1 MKRFVP
7 VGDMCQSQ
15 INLQKTPLP
24 DPSPAL
30 ELEVHAATPTFY
42 TGSGVPTEI
51 SVSGRQVLYP
61 PSHSHLHQ
69 QQLFMKRGRS
79 RRKKRRRR
87 SRKHRNLNRVVI

>member
-1 MKRFVP
+1 MKRFVR
-7 VGDMCQSQ
+7 VGDMGQSQ

-24 DPSPAL
+24 DPSPTL

-61 PSHSHLHQ
+61 PSHSHHYQ
-69 QQLFMKRGRS
+69 QQIFMKQEEEEE
-79 RRKKRRRR
+79 KEQET
-87 SRKHRNLNRVVI
+87 